1 MKFSGLFPPVLTEK
15 DDKTISLSII
25 LEIKIVF
32 EEFLMM
38 GSVDNPL
45 FQEKIKNF
53 NSSVSDFSVRIPSKN
68 GANDD
73 LKFFEKFFGVGEKT
87 DGSAFFSS
95 FSLLNLLMS
104 SVSLYNTL
112 CSHSELGMKDLFC
125 HVASSFAFC
134 YFPFIEFFGER

>member
-1 MKFSGLFPPVLTEK
+1 MTEK

-38 GSVDNPL
+38 GSVDNSL

-87 DGSAFFSS
+87 DGSAFFR
-95 FSLLNLLMS
+95 
-104 SVSLYNTL
+104 
-112 CSHSELGMKDLFC
+112 LFTPEPVNVFC
-125 HVASSFAFC
+125 FAL
-134 YFPFIEFFGER
+134 

>member
-1 MKFSGLFPPVLTEK
+1 
-15 DDKTISLSII
+15 
-25 LEIKIVF
+25 
-32 EEFLMM
+32 M
-38 GSVDNPL
+38 GSVDNSL

-95 FSLLNLLMS
+95 FHSFFCFSVISPLLNFL
-104 SVSLYNTL
+104 VKDDLY
-112 CSHSELGMKDLFC
+112 
-125 HVASSFAFC
+125 
-134 YFPFIEFFGER
+134 PFS

>member
-38 GSVDNPL
+38 GSVDNSL

-53 NSSVSDFSVRIPSKN
+53 NSSGF
-68 GANDD
+68 
-73 LKFFEKFFGVGEKT
+73 
-87 DGSAFFSS
+87 
-95 FSLLNLLMS
+95 
-104 SVSLYNTL
+104 
-112 CSHSELGMKDLFC
+112 
-125 HVASSFAFC
+125 
-134 YFPFIEFFGER
+134 